1 MIGPRDKDLK
11 AIFDELYGED
21 KGDILSKRS
30 DVRSRMEIAS
40 RFTRGNVKMQNGS
53 FSLRDFDTKLSEE
66 VNSLIFRLKK
76 TEK

>member
-40 RFTRGNVKMQNGS
+40 RFTRGNVKMQNGA